1 VSCANNLVVCSLLCF
16 RCIDPLFLPLRTCS
30 FFSLQCLAR
39 GAASAALPCTGVIE
53 LRATRDLEGQ
63 AAGERSH
70 HEFAHAIALEPSTNI
85 RPNDLSIPNQ
95 MPRTCTRGTRKSR
108 ARGQH
113 WRHMTETR
121 IPLYRCNSGR
131 SSWSRTRD
139 EARATIHVNHTW
151 TKIFRLFLAATSS
164 LEIETK
170 RMIQDE
176 EGAVAII
183 MI

>member
-1 VSCANNLVVCSLLCF
+1 
-16 RCIDPLFLPLRTCS
+16 
-30 FFSLQCLAR
+30 LQCLAR

-63 AAGERSH
+63 AAGERIH